1 MLDRWTTE
9 LVRPVLLGVAKNL
22 SNRGVYPDQ
31 LTLCGFLL
39 GMGAPISIAFG
50 QYGLG
55 LTFIVLNRFMDGL
68 DGTVARLTRTS
79 DAGAYLDIV
88 LDFVFYGLVVLSF
101 GVAKPEQNGLA
112 AATLL
117 ASFIGTGSSFLAFGI
132 MAERRQMT
140 AISYPSKGF
149 YYIGG
154 LAEGTE
160 TIIAF
165 LLFCLFPERFPTL
178 AYSFAVLCLVT
189 LVTRII
195 GGYHSLR
202 S

>member
-9 LVRPVLLGVAKNL
+9 LVRPILLKVARSL
-22 SNRGVYPDQ
+22 SDRGVSPDQ

-39 GMGAPISIAFG
+39 GLGAPISISFG
-50 QYGLG
+50 LYGLG
-55 LTFIVLNRFMDGL
+55 LIFIVLNRFIDGL

-88 LDFVFYGLVVLSF
+88 LDFMFYGLVVLSF
-101 GVAKPEQNGLA
+101 GLANPEQNGLA

-132 MAERRQMT
+132 LAERRQMK

-149 YYIGG
+149 YYLGG

-160 TIIAF
+160 TIAAF
-165 LLFCLFPERFPTL
+165 FLFCLFPENFPTL
-178 AYSFAVLCLVT
+178 AYGFAVLCLVT